1 VAPRRLQIPV
11 VAAIAILPAI
21 DAACAA
27 SAPQQ
32 LVGKSIVVKWR
43 EDQTQVT
50 ESGSPR
56 QVVIHQNLSTYVS
69 TKGEIFTRRTAM
81 NQRGQT
87 GAEERVGASGR
98 SARGASS
105 SLFSGRSLVVTGASS
120 GGVARRI
127 QVDFDATYSACTASV
142 VVGTP
147 PGQKARFHGTIERD
161 KIFEIKSISAVGP
174 TCEIAAGNVFGN
186 Q

>member
-1 VAPRRLQIPV
+1 MTHWRLQV
-11 VAAIAILPAI
+11 LGVAAIAIVPVI
-21 DAACAA
+21 DVACAA
-27 SAPQQ
+27 SAPQP
-32 LVGKSIVVKWR
+32 LFGKSIVVKWR

-50 ESGSPR
+50 ENGTLR

-87 GAEERVGASGR
+87 GADERVGGSSR

-105 SLFSGRSLVVTGASS
+105 SVFSSRSLVVTGAST

-127 QVDFDATYSACTASV
+127 QVDFDATYSTCTASV

-147 PGQKARFHGTIERD
+147 PGQRARFHGTIERD

-186 Q
+186 